1 MRNSRNE
8 LARIMAD
15 LATESILFE
24 VILTPKPGLVDA
36 KDTGSH
42 RDMDIFTFVRS
53 AVSISHGFQE
63 FFCAGYD
70 HMDTPDA
77 LFSHIRPL
85 GMKVEEKMYGV
96 TNSVNTHK
104 GIIFSLG
111 IVLAAVGYYEKDRA
125 AKGTYTTKDTG
136 SIFDI
141 VRAMTQGLV
150 LKDFGNLTKHSPRT
164 HGEQLYVEH
173 GFTGIRGEAEAGYP
187 VLEDKALPLLR
198 QMKNTNL
205 TLEERLLET
214 LVLLMAYAEDTNV
227 VTRGGIDAL
236 YHVQKTAKDFLA
248 KGGVRQTHYREIL
261 ERMNLDFK
269 EKNLSPGGAADLL
282 SLAIFFGKLEGLLK

>member
-8 LARIMAD
+8 LAKGMAD

-36 KDTGSH
+36 KDAGSH
-42 RDMDIFTFVRS
+42 KDMDIFTFVRS

-63 FFCAGYD
+63 FFYAGYD
-70 HMDTPDA
+70 HMDSPDE
-77 LFSHIRPL
+77 LFSKIRPL
-85 GMKVEEKMYGV
+85 GMEVEEKMYGA

-104 GIIFSLG
+104 GIIFSMG
-111 IVLAAVGYYEKDRA
+111 IVLAAIGHYEKDRTLQ
-125 AKGTYTTKDTG
+125 GEYTTRDTDE
-136 SIFDI
+136 IFDL
-141 VRAMTQGLV
+141 VRVMTQGLV
-150 LKDFGNLTKHSPRT
+150 MKDFMDLMDRSPRT
-164 HGEQLYVEH
+164 HGERLYIQH

-187 VLEDKALPLLR
+187 ILKEKALPLLR
-198 QMKNTNL
+198 EMKDTNL
-205 TLEERLLET
+205 TLEEKLLET

-236 YHVQKTAKDFLA
+236 YHVQETAKAFLTS
-248 KGGVRQTHYREIL
+248 GGVRQAHYREIL
-261 ERMNLDFK
+261 EEMNLDFK